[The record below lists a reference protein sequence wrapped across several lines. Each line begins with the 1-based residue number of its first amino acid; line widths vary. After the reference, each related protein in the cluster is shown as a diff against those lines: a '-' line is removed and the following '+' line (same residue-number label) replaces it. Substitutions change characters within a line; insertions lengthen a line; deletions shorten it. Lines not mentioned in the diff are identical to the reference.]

1 MVPVTLAKS
10 AAPEILEWAEWA
22 GWMLV
27 VDWMVVVGYM
37 MEVDV
42 VWKVAVARSAEAC
55 CHY

>member
-1 MVPVTLAKS
+1 MPVTLAKS
-10 AAPEILEWAEWA
+10 AAQEILEWAEWA